1 MFVKTASLNA
11 IVSPIGGLMVSALLD
26 RCGRKNT
33 LYLINV
39 FAMSA
44 WILKAT
50 ASRTNRDYM
59 FAQLMLARVIVGI
72 TCGLASSPCSIYT
85 AEISHASIRGRMSIM
100 TPLGIASGVLVIY
113 IVGIFIPVGNLYLGR
128 ALKMYSYLYIFNY
141 RPIGDFCHTFAS
153 YYHWLVSWWS
163 TFCPKHRAG

>member
-1 MFVKTASLNA
+1 MKNVTRYILFKNSTASINA
-11 IVSPIGGLMVSALLD
+11 IVSPIGGLMVSVLLD
-26 RCGRKNT
+26 RFGRKNT

-59 FAQLMLARVIVGI
+59 LVQLMLARVIVGI

-85 AEISHASIRGRMSIM
+85 AEISHPSIRGRMSIM
-100 TPLGIASGVLVIY
+100 TPLGISSGVLFIY
-113 IVGIFIPVGNLYLGR
+113 AAGCFIPVR
-128 ALKMYSYLYIFNY
+128 IFY
-141 RPIGDFCHTFAS
+141 VRFRVD
-153 YYHWLVSWWS
+153 
-163 TFCPKHRAG
+163 K